1 MRTYLPYLVKTTSGG
16 FRFSTL
22 FVDQE
27 NIVTCSKITKTF
39 PISSDPVFI
48 SFVGLSRRAAVHLH
62 PLWSVCSLSSHAGT
76 KATSEPEIG
85 TCILSRSEVS
95 FCYPFDYNHF
105 YFFRSCTRK
114 KTAYASNSQFQS
126 PLDRRLALISCP
138 IPEQVADLCSSVN
151 SPSTSPYL
159 APSCSSTFIISLP
172 FRL

>member
-114 KTAYASNSQFQS
+114 KQHMLRIPNSS
-126 PLDRRLALISCP
+126 RLWIAALLSFL
-138 IPEQVADLCSSVN
+138 V
-151 SPSTSPYL
+151 PSQNKWR
-159 APSCSSTFIISLP
+159 TFAQA
-172 FRL
+172 